1 MNIGIVVHS
10 QTGHTLAVAV
20 VLKERLLAAG
30 HAVTLEQVETSRPA
44 KPGAASVELRN
55 KPEVDSYD
63 ALVFGSPV
71 WGGAMSSAMT
81 SYLSQVTSLQGKK
94 VACLATHIF
103 PPGLGANQTISQ
115 MKAVCESKGAIVC
128 GSGSASWFPLGRK
141 RRIAEVVDNL
151 IEFIHEPNKPHHP
164 LV

>member
-10 QTGHTLAVAV
+10 QTGHTLSLAEI
-20 VLKERLLAAG
+20 LKERLLAAG
-30 HAVTLEQVETSRPA
+30 HAVTLELVETSGRA
-44 KPGAASVELRN
+44 KPGAADVQLKTR
-55 KPEVDSYD
+55 PEVDPYD

-71 WGGAMSSAMT
+71 WGGVMSSAMT
-81 SYLSQVTSLQGKK
+81 SYLEQVTSLQGKR
-94 VACLATHIF
+94 VACMVTHIF

-115 MKAVCESKGAIVC
+115 MKEICESKGAIIC
-128 GSGSASWFPLGRK
+128 GSGSVSWFPLGRK

-151 IEFIHEPNKPHHP
+151 IGFIHEPNKPGHP

>member
-20 VLKERLLAAG
+20 MLKERLIAAG
-30 HAVTLEQVETSRPA
+30 HAVTLEQVETSGRA
-44 KPGAASVELRN
+44 KPGAANVQLRY
-55 KPEVDSYD
+55 KPEVDPYD

-71 WGGAMSSAMT
+71 WGGVMSSAMA
-81 SYLSQVTSLQGKK
+81 SYLAQVTSLQGKK

-115 MKAVCESKGAIVC
+115 MKETCESKGAIVC
-128 GSGSASWFPLGRK
+128 GSGSVSWFPLGRK
-141 RRIAEVVDNL
+141 RRIAELVDNL
-151 IEFIHEPNKPHHP
+151 IGFIHEPNKPRHL